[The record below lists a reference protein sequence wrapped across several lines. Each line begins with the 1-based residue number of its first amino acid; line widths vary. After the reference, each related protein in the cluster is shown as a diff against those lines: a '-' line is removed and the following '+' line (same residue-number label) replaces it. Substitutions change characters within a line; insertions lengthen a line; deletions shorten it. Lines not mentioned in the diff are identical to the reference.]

1 MDKVNMQVNN
11 MTVISWN
18 IEGLSKNYYTLF
30 HLVKKLSPMLI
41 FISEPQIYK
50 CDISP
55 LIQPFTDSYSTHLN
69 SEDVHDMEL
78 PLTHPRAKGGTLIM
92 WHNSLSPHLKVLD
105 TSSPSFVSVLYSPPG
120 LLPSVHT
127 GVYLPTAGKDGE
139 WLACLV
145 ELEHH
150 LTEVM
155 EEHNRNIAVFVRGDL
170 NASSKNKTRATLLT
184 AFISRMELSKVTI
197 PHMTYHHFTGEAR
210 VTLT

>member
-1 MDKVNMQVNN
+1 

-55 LIQPFTDSYSTHLN
+55 LIHPFTDSYSIHLN

-92 WHNSLSPHLKVLD
+92 WHSSLSPHLKVLD
-105 TSSPSFVSVLYSPPG
+105 TSSPSFVSS
-120 LLPSVHT
+120 
-127 GVYLPTAGKDGE
+127 GVT
-139 WLACLV
+139 
-145 ELEHH
+145 
-150 LTEVM
+150 
-155 EEHNRNIAVFVRGDL
+155 
-170 NASSKNKTRATLLT
+170 
-184 AFISRMELSKVTI
+184 
-197 PHMTYHHFTGEAR
+197 
-210 VTLT
+210 

>member
-1 MDKVNMQVNN
+1 MQVNK

-92 WHNSLSPHLKVLD
+92 WHNSLSSHLKILD

-127 GVYLPTAGKDGE
+127 AVYLPTAGKGGE
-139 WLACLV
+139 
-145 ELEHH
+145 
-150 LTEVM
+150 
-155 EEHNRNIAVFVRGDL
+155 
-170 NASSKNKTRATLLT
+170 
-184 AFISRMELSKVTI
+184 
-197 PHMTYHHFTGEAR
+197 
-210 VTLT
+210 